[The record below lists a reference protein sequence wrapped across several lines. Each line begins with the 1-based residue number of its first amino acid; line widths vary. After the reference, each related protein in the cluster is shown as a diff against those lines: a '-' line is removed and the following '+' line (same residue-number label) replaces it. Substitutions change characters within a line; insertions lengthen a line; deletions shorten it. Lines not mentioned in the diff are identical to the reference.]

1 MSTNPGITLQHCYLA
16 FNLVAA
22 PDSNEN
28 SAAGQSVDLAFQQQE
43 FERVKD
49 RFNQAMQAKLATKDE
64 VTNESIGKIMHTK
77 MF

>member
-1 MSTNPGITLQHCYLA
+1 MSTNPGITLQHCYLS
-16 FNLVAA
+16 FNLAT
-22 PDSNEN
+22 PESNEN
-28 SAAGQSVDLAFQQQE
+28 SAAGRSVDLAFQQQE